1 MKNQCP
7 GLPFSTFL
15 ELKSL
20 QKLTDTVL
28 PGQDA
33 GRFVGTEQRRR
44 EEKKGKERKGNDPG
58 SPRFSGGRLVD
69 RTFCAQNGQFYTKNE
84 GVGFPP
90 LVRIDGFFNKMR
102 ITLCKMR
109 IAFHAR
115 FLYNNLVIETNRSN
129 A

>member
-1 MKNQCP
+1 MTGIAVFN
-7 GLPFSTFL
+7 LL
-15 ELKSL
+15 ERKSL

-28 PGQDA
+28 PPGKT
-33 GRFVGTEQRRR
+33 RVGLSEPNNAAA
-44 EEKKGKERKGNDPG
+44 KKRKERKRSGI
-58 SPRFSGGRLVD
+58 PRFSGGRPVD
-69 RTFCAQNGQFYTKNE
+69 RTFCAQNGQFYTKKE

-90 LVRIDGFFNKMR
+90 LVRIDGFFNKMQ

-115 FLYNNLVIETNRSN
+115 FLYNNLVIKTNRSN